1 MHGLKGALTRMT
13 FTLIAR
19 NPFTRQLGL
28 AMASGSDDCIGGSVV
43 GETLNALGRPAV
55 IVVQGKGDRALR
67 QKLAASYLQGQST
80 VSLMSDLAQNDSA
93 LPLRQVLMAS
103 FDSPL
108 IVETGKFCG
117 PWAGH
122 HAEEHLIVAG
132 NVLSSASVI
141 TRMRKAYMNDLNAP
155 MRHRLMAA
163 LLAGVSAG
171 GDIRGHASAGIII
184 AGEHPLDVRITAS
197 RQPFED
203 LQASVA

>member
-1 MHGLKGALTRMT
+1 MT

-19 NPFTRQLGL
+19 NPFTRQIGL
-28 AMASGSDDCIGGSVV
+28 AMASGSDDCIGGSVAT
-43 GETLNALGRPAV
+43 ETLNALGRPAV
-55 IVVQGKGDRALR
+55 IVLQGKGDRALR
-67 QKLAASYLQGQST
+67 QKLATSYLQGRST
-80 VSLMSDLAQNDSA
+80 TQLMDDLVQNDSV

-171 GDIRGHASAGIII
+171 GDIRGHASAGILI
-184 AGEHPLDVRITAS
+184 AGENPFEARITAS
-197 RQPFED
+197 RQPFDD